1 MDENNINPTDGTNF
15 TSNTTNNVNNVLL
28 HTAKV
33 TASDL
38 NNLPFANIR
47 IELCLIEGVNGHV
60 LMNTW
65 KKS

>member
-1 MDENNINPTDGTNF
+1 MDENNTNPTDGTNF

-47 IELCLIEGVNGHV
+47 IELCLFREVNG
-60 LMNTW
+60 LSMLC
-65 KKS
+65 